1 MKPQVQQNP
10 VPLGNRKSDMAFHL
24 TRYLTIPA
32 PDAMRRISAL
42 GGVWREPER
51 DLATALECVTSS
63 RVRIRGQA
71 FRISLD
77 GIRSRGA
84 VYPEIDGKVIETG
97 SDTCTLT
104 ARVGGEAL
112 REWEAYVLFGILVV
126 ARFWGGWFWV
136 AILGGSFAIRIL
148 VVSGTDR
155 GMSYADNPLA
165 RGLADRLDKTFAD
178 VMTSDPPTTQAHVA

>member
-1 MKPQVQQNP
+1 
-10 VPLGNRKSDMAFHL
+10 MAFQL
-24 TRYLTIPA
+24 TRHLAISA
-32 PDAMRRISAL
+32 PDALQRISSL
-42 GGVWREPER
+42 GGVWREPEK
-51 DLATALECVTSS
+51 DLATALEFVTSS

-77 GIRSRGA
+77 GIRSEGA
-84 VYPEIDGKVIETG
+84 IYPEIDGKVIETG
-97 SDTCTLT
+97 SGTCTLT

-136 AILGGSFAIRIL
+136 AILGSSYAIRML

-155 GMSYADNPLA
+155 GMSYAESPLA
-165 RGLADRLDKTFAD
+165 RALADRLDRTFAD
-178 VMTSDPPTTQAHVA
+178 VLTSDPPTTQAHVA